1 MKVLSNTDSNKELIQ
16 DFINE
21 TRRRISM
28 GAAITFTKKAQDELA
43 ILAIN
48 NDITFDDIEATI
60 LNLTPENYYR
70 GIDPSRSADFDV
82 CAFCTNAGTPNV
94 GIYLKYG
101 IEAAGL
107 QILVFSNHIPNYPMN
122 QPFKN

>member
-1 MKVLSNTDSNKELIQ
+1 MKVLSNTDSNIELIQ

-21 TRRRISM
+21 TRRRISV
-28 GAAITFTKKAQDELA
+28 GTSITFTKKAQDELA

-70 GIDPSRSADFDV
+70 GIDPSRSADFDI
-82 CAFCTNAGTPNV
+82 CAFYTNVGTSNF

-101 IEAAGL
+101 LEAAGL